1 MCSRALL
8 KPARA
13 TRLPGGALLR
23 APQRLANVN
32 TYSAL
37 APHKSPRNLLCCLR
51 EAMKVF
57 LQYGQQAALVD
68 VQSDTPLGAMQKM
81 LCRIFG
87 QRFPVKKATLTTQ
100 GHTFDEFAQQ
110 PFSSCSEG
118 VSLEVKFCD
127 TDDPFF
133 YDLLDRNPRHH
144 WLR

>member
-1 MCSRALL
+1 MCIH
-8 KPARA
+8 
-13 TRLPGGALLR
+13 TLPSL
-23 APQRLANVN
+23 
-32 TYSAL
+32 
-37 APHKSPRNLLCCLR
+37 PRILPVIYCFCLR

-68 VQSDTPLGAMQKM
+68 VQFDTPLGALQKT
-81 LCRIFG
+81 LCRLFG
-87 QRFPVKKATLTTQ
+87 QRFPVKKATLSTQ
-100 GHTFDEFAQQ
+100 GETFDEFNQE